1 MNSLK
6 TGKNKFLIHHLNLS
20 VAVAFG
26 SYFCFAIAVS
36 LFNEDWIGSKN
47 FPFTI
52 LCLEK
57 QTVRNDPKVRFLNV
71 PDWQ

>member
-1 MNSLK
+1 MNSSK

-20 VAVAFG
+20 VAAVFG
-26 SYFCFAIAVS
+26 SYCCFGIDVS
-36 LFNEDWIGSKN
+36 LLKEDWIGSKDV
-47 FPFTI
+47 PFTI

-57 QTVRNDPKVRFLNV
+57 WTVKNDPKVRVLNV